1 MKKSKKG
8 KPAPVPENTETSK
21 FKIDYCIS
29 LLLLL
34 TAVGAI
40 MRLYNLGFNSLWLD
54 EISTYRYAI
63 GSFEGMW
70 QMMSTGTD
78 YSPPL
83 FFVLEHFMLQVLG
96 VTEWSMRIIPAI
108 FSIATIPAIYLV
120 GKEFKDKYVGLI
132 AAAFFTFSPFLLWY
146 SQDARPYGV
155 ALFFVT
161 VMFLFYLKAEKSDNT
176 QSWKDWA
183 LFGAF
188 SALAFWTHYY
198 TIVFTGALI
207 SYTLLL
213 CIPKIKGDLTTV
225 KTTVKNV
232 AISIGVM
239 GLLALPLIVELIHV
253 YTLRTAKEP
262 GYGMRGFD
270 IITQSILQIT
280 YSSEMYMWI
289 ITSLF
294 VITVVFL
301 LLTKD
306 RKNAGLLI
314 WIPAVLFIISFY
326 MSYKIPFLPRYLIF
340 LVIPFALGLGMLST
354 IVKEGTKI
362 KHSKLYIVTGIV
374 IVLGLVFIPY
384 GQMYYTHFTKEDWS
398 GISKDL
404 ASITV
409 PGDTVVTMPLYI
421 NMPLD
426 YYYNSTLNQVK
437 ETGIMSVE
445 ELDPIKNNATQAV
458 YYVLTPDIYAAD
470 PTGKTVEWLRQ
481 NAVQIRDYGYVYLYK
496 GK

>member
-8 KPAPVPENTETSK
+8 KPTPVIETPATATPK
-21 FKIDYCIS
+21 LDYCIYI
-29 LLLLL
+29 LITL
-34 TAVGAI
+34 TVIGTI
-40 MRLYNLGFNSLWLD
+40 MRFYNLGLNSLWLD

-83 FFVLEHFMLQVLG
+83 FFVLEHFVLQILG
-96 VTEWSMRIIPAI
+96 VTEWSMRVVPAI
-108 FSIATIPAIYLV
+108 FSIATIPLIYLV
-120 GKEFKDKYVGLI
+120 GQEFKDKYVGLL
-132 AAAFFTFSPFLLWY
+132 AAAIFTFSPFLLYY

-161 VMFLFYLKAEKSDNT
+161 AMFLFYLKAEKPDNI

-183 LFGAF
+183 LVGVF

-198 TIVFTGALI
+198 AIVFTAALI
-207 SYTLLL
+207 SYSLIF
-213 CIPKIKGDLTTV
+213 CILDFKNTREKIKYIWT
-225 KTTVKNV
+225 
-232 AISIGVM
+232 SIGVM
-239 GLLALPLIVELIHV
+239 ILLALPLIIELIHV

-262 GYGMRGFD
+262 GYGMKGLD
-270 IITQSILQIT
+270 IISQSILQIT
-280 YSSEMYMWI
+280 YSSELHMWVL
-289 ITSLF
+289 TSIFVFTVLF
-294 VITVVFL
+294 LI
-301 LLTKD
+301 LTKD
-306 RKNAGLLI
+306 RKNAGLLL
-314 WIPAVLFIISFY
+314 WIPIVLFIASIY
-326 MSYKIPFLPRYLIF
+326 IANKIPFLPRYLIF
-340 LVIPFALGLGMLST
+340 LIIPFALGLGMVTTLF
-354 IVKEGTKI
+354 KEGTKY
-362 KHSKLYIVTGIV
+362 KHSKLWIVMGAV
-374 IVLGLVFIPY
+374 IIFGLLFIPY
-384 GQMYYTHFTKEDWS
+384 GQMYYNHFTKEDWK

-404 ASITV
+404 ATITK

-426 YYYNSTLNQVK
+426 YYYNSTLNQVH

-445 ELDPIKNNATQAV
+445 ELDPIKNNATQSV

-470 PTGKTVEWLRQ
+470 PAGKSVDWLRQ
-481 NAVQIRDYGYVYLYK
+481 NAVQIRDYGFVYLFK